1 MGQTVAARAQH
12 FPQRPGQR
20 TSGWE
25 SVVSSAVDYFDAIV
39 LGVVE
44 GLTEFLPVSSTGH
57 LTIAEKLLGLDVDDP
72 AVTGYTAVIQ
82 MGAIAAVIVYF
93 AKDIW
98 NIIRAWTLGLV
109 KSEYRGQLDHRM
121 GWYVIVATIPV
132 GVIGLL
138 AKDLITGALR
148 SLWVVAVALIAWS
161 LVMWLAERVAR
172 QDRTDRDL
180 GLTDSILIGLAQAV
194 ALIPGV
200 SRSGATISVG
210 LFRGLDRVT
219 ATKLS
224 FFMSI
229 PALLAAGLFQL
240 NDALSGDIALG
251 VALVGVAVAFVVAY
265 ASIAWLLRFVAH
277 HSVAWFVPYRVG
289 LGVLLLVLLGTGVL
303 APT

>member
-1 MGQTVAARAQH
+1 
-12 FPQRPGQR
+12 
-20 TSGWE
+20 
-25 SVVSSAVDYFDAIV
+25 VDYFDAVV

-98 NIIRAWTLGLV
+98 SIIRVWTLGLV
-109 KSEYRGQLDHRM
+109 KSEYRGQLEHRM
-121 GWYVIVATIPV
+121 GWYIIVATIPV
-132 GVIGLL
+132 GVVGLL
-138 AKDLITGALR
+138 AKDLITGSLR
-148 SLWVVAVALIAWS
+148 SLWVVAVALIGWS

-172 QDRTDRDL
+172 QDRGEREL
-180 GLTDSILIGLAQAV
+180 GLTDAVTIGFAQAV

-200 SRSGATISVG
+200 SRSGATISAG

-229 PALLAAGLFQL
+229 PALIAAGLFQL
-240 NDALSGDIALG
+240 KDAFSGDITVG
-251 VALVGVAVAFVVAY
+251 VALVGVGVAFVVAY

-289 LGVLLLVLLGTGVL
+289 LGVLLLILLGTGVL
-303 APT
+303 SAT